1 MQGHKIALCLV
12 FPGTPILFSTVV
24 HHLHSHQDCR
34 GIPFSVHALQYLFF
48 VELFSDGCCDQC
60 VVIPHCSFD
69 GIDLIIVGVEYL
81 SMCLCYFTPCEYS
94 LPLETGFLKGGSVW
108 NSSPMIYRRT
118 FLESGVIHSPVGLL
132 TIKRPSAPVSWCV
145 Y

>member
-1 MQGHKIALCLV
+1 MI
-12 FPGTPILFSTVV
+12 
-24 HHLHSHQDCR
+24 
-34 GIPFSVHALQYLFF
+34 
-48 VELFSDGCCDQC
+48 
-60 VVIPHCSFD
+60 

-81 SMCLCYFTPCEYS
+81 SMCLCYFTPDEYS

-118 FLESGVIHSPVGLL
+118 FLESGVIYSPVGLL
-132 TIKRPSAPVSWCV
+132 TIKRSSAPVSWCV